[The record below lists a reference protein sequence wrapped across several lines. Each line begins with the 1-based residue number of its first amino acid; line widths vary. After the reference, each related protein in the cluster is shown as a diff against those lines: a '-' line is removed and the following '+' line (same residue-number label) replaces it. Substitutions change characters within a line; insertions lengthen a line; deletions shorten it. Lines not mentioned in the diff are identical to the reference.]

1 MGDEHGFVCEACGE
15 EFETEEELRR
25 HLYDVGLVD

>member
-1 MGDEHGFVCEACGE
+1 MGDQHCFVCEACGE

-25 HLYDVGLVD
+25 HLYAVGLVD